1 MAEEEEDFY
10 ILPYYFDDE
19 GVLKSRVKVGDYI
32 TIESDGISS
41 QKQVLEVKILKSE
54 RVGEFLLFCY
64 TA

>member
-1 MAEEEEDFY
+1 MAEEDFY